1 MNLYVNCYLYRQNNR
16 TTGHK
21 LVEKEVF
28 VEIFGQIVQYIFLIC
43 RLAAILKKNDRSRV
57 RPADQMSTLLIYI
70 KASKN
75 SGYIK
80 MYTGL
85 WDRDMVG

>member
-1 MNLYVNCYLYRQNNR
+1 M
-16 TTGHK
+16 
-21 LVEKEVF
+21 
-28 VEIFGQIVQYIFLIC
+28 IVAELC
-43 RLAAILKKNDRSRV
+43 
-57 RPADQMSTLLIYI
+57 PADQMSTLLIYM